1 MNAEQWKS
9 VLTTMVPVIGGILV
23 SMNLLPQS
31 VVDFLTGHIAEL
43 VGAVAFVAGLAYK
56 IWTNTTNSLVTKTAN
71 LPEVTSIKV
80 NTSELAGASTPEN
93 VTR

>member
-1 MNAEQWKS
+1 MNSEQWKS
-9 VLTTMVPVIGGILV
+9 VLTTIVPVIGGILV
-23 SMNLLPQS
+23 SMGFMPQS
-31 VVDFLTGHIAEL
+31 VLDVLSGHIAE
-43 VGAVAFVAGLAYK
+43 VIGAIALIAGFAYK

-80 NTSELAGASTPEN
+80 NTPELAGASTPEN